1 LYRGAQD
8 ATDVGLIDE
17 ISPVYCPGAPEHLFD
32 MLSDR
37 VPAQVEFLTDLA
49 IGQAA
54 GDHGEDG

>member
-1 LYRGAQD
+1 
-8 ATDVGLIDE
+8 
-17 ISPVYCPGAPEHLFD
+17 